1 MLVKVLLMVVEL
13 VLDNDSPVTL
23 LLEEA
28 NQLKVELMLDVRPIF
43 KVDPLHI
50 VEVLV
55 LVTIGVA
62 KTVTVTV

>member
-13 VLDNDSPVTL
+13 ELDRDSPVTL
-23 LLEEA
+23 LFEEA
-28 NQLKVELMLDVRPIF
+28 SQLKVELILDVRPIF